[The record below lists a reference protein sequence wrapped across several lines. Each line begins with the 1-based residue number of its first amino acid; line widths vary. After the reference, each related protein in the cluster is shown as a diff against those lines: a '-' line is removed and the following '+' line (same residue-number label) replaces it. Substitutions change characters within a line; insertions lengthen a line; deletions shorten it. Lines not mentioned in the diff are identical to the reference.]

1 MTVAQALSELL
12 YEHDAVTV
20 PGLGTFSCDYEGA
33 KVNVITNQFERPSAT
48 VVFDGQQREENDL
61 LVRHLVASEDLTED
75 EARQQ
80 VNRFVADCFAEL
92 KAGREVTLPGIGIL
106 RPDPVLA
113 VGFTAVA
120 SNYNGDA
127 FGLSDLHPE
136 PVYGGNQEVD
146 WRAEVARQL
155 KDQNTPMTVD
165 HKAVHDDFGDEQAFE
180 RHRRRRVLYGVLMAL
195 LLIPAVVMLLYFLE
209 VIHFD
214 LPIRPKP
221 QAPPPVA
228 HHVPVPD
235 SAMQALLVR
244 YDWRPAVAEGEAQ
257 AFAATD
263 TLTEGAVAD
272 TVVAATLDTLASA
285 QASAQPSA
293 PERIDTPEAQPSGKP
308 AEPQSATTAP
318 TTNQPTASAKTE
330 TPNPIESQTTAP
342 SHPST
347 ATTNQPTAPV
357 KTPRGTEILPIAE
370 MQPFAIIAG
379 CFSQQANAEHYLEPI
394 REQGYPGAFLM
405 SKSGMY
411 YVCYGQY
418 ATLEEAKAALT
429 GIWADAN
436 KKAWILTK

>member
-92 KAGREVTLPGIGIL
+92 KAGREVTLPGIGVL

-127 FGLSDLHPE
+127 FGLSDFHPE

-146 WRAEVARQL
+146 WRAQVARQL

-180 RHRRRRVLYGVLMAL
+180 RHRRRRVFYGVLMAL

-221 QAPPPVA
+221 QAPQPVA

-272 TVVAATLDTLASA
+272 TVVAATLDTLASD

-318 TTNQPTASAKTE
+318 TTNQPTAL
-330 TPNPIESQTTAP
+330 
-342 SHPST
+342 
-347 ATTNQPTAPV
+347 V

-405 SKSGMY
+405 SKNGMY

-429 GIWADAN
+429 DIWADAN

>member
-146 WRAEVARQL
+146 WRAQVARQL

-221 QAPPPVA
+221 QAPQPVA

-285 QASAQPSA
+285 QASAQPS
-293 PERIDTPEAQPSGKP
+293 
-308 AEPQSATTAP
+308 
-318 TTNQPTASAKTE
+318 
-330 TPNPIESQTTAP
+330 
-342 SHPST
+342 T

-405 SKSGMY
+405 SKNGMY